1 MNGLTGHFRKYLTL
15 LVCTLLLNVCTA
27 CGIEQAFTEEAPE
40 ESVSVTQV
48 ELGEI
53 PEYQGS
59 PYIEV
64 EENEPD
70 FTEEELTAVSYESY
84 GELDGLGR
92 CTTVEACIG
101 TDLMPKEERGNISE
115 VKPTG
120 WQSVQYDNVEGGSLY
135 NRCHLIGY
143 QLTGENAN
151 EQNLITG
158 TRYMNTEG
166 MLPFENEVAEYV
178 EETDYHVMY
187 RVTPVFEGDNL
198 VASGVWMEAESVE
211 DGGEGVSFNVY
222 VYNVQPGIEIDY
234 TQGNS
239 SEADDARSGSSGDED
254 VQADSGEETQTYIL
268 NTNTHKFHKPDC
280 SSVGDMKPQNRQE
293 FEGTR
298 GEAISQGYDPC
309 GSCNP

>member
-15 LVCTLLLNVCTA
+15 LICTLLLNVCTA

-84 GELDGLGR
+84 GELDELGR

-101 TDLMPKEERGNISE
+101 TDLTPKEERGNISE

-120 WQSVQYDNVEGGSLY
+120 WQSVQYDNVEGGLLY

-151 EQNLITG
+151 E
-158 TRYMNTEG
+158 
-166 MLPFENEVAEYV
+166 
-178 EETDYHVMY
+178 
-187 RVTPVFEGDNL
+187 
-198 VASGVWMEAESVE
+198 
-211 DGGEGVSFNVY
+211 
-222 VYNVQPGIEIDY
+222 
-234 TQGNS
+234 
-239 SEADDARSGSSGDED
+239 
-254 VQADSGEETQTYIL
+254 
-268 NTNTHKFHKPDC
+268 
-280 SSVGDMKPQNRQE
+280 
-293 FEGTR
+293 
-298 GEAISQGYDPC
+298 
-309 GSCNP
+309 

>member
-1 MNGLTGHFRKYLTL
+1 MTGHFRKYLTL
-15 LVCTLLLNVCTA
+15 LVCTLLLNVWTA
-27 CGIEQAFTEEAPE
+27 CGIEQAFTEEVPE

-70 FTEEELTAVSYESY
+70 FTEDELTEVSYESY
-84 GELDGLGR
+84 GELDELRR

-166 MLPFENEVAEYV
+166 MLPFENGVAEYV
-178 EETDYHVMY
+178 
-187 RVTPVFEGDNL
+187 
-198 VASGVWMEAESVE
+198 
-211 DGGEGVSFNVY
+211 
-222 VYNVQPGIEIDY
+222 
-234 TQGNS
+234 
-239 SEADDARSGSSGDED
+239 
-254 VQADSGEETQTYIL
+254 
-268 NTNTHKFHKPDC
+268 
-280 SSVGDMKPQNRQE
+280 
-293 FEGTR
+293 
-298 GEAISQGYDPC
+298 
-309 GSCNP
+309 